1 MPRITL
7 ADRGERVSRTALL
20 LGRAA
25 CERPQ
30 GRRMGF
36 DQYMVYKSLAL
47 GGSCG

>member
-30 GRRMGF
+30 GRPMWFG
-36 DQYMVYKSLAL
+36 QHMVYKSLAP
-47 GGSCG
+47 GGSRG